1 MDARSCFFN
10 WKKRETNNLCTQRA
24 HLASDTYNARMLERN
39 EAFYYSNHI
48 AFSLWSFTCAH
59 HVDGEDCNH
68 VSVYIQKVISFL
80 TTFNQIVLDTEASRS
95 ERLLQPEQEES
106 SFGRLLHRT
115 NVDLNLIQLAIRY
128 RFLYWRVCCYV
139 CTREPKKNK
148 KRQMIRRET
157 YRQQQQLALQDR
169 PA

>member
-1 MDARSCFFN
+1 MDARSCFSIEKSKRQTIYVHN
-10 WKKRETNNLCTQRA
+10 EHISHPTYISKQCKDVRKKRSILLFKSHRIFIMKFHLRAPCGWWRLQSRIGLHIKSNLI
-24 HLASDTYNARMLERN
+24 SDDIK
-39 EAFYYSNHI
+39 SNSPWH
-48 AFSLWSFTCAH
+48 W
-59 HVDGEDCNH
+59 
-68 VSVYIQKVISFL
+68 
-80 TTFNQIVLDTEASRS
+80 S
-95 ERLLQPEQEES
+95 ERLQFTTEAWRKTS
-106 SFGRLLHRT
+106 GRLLHRT
-115 NVDLNLIQLAIRY
+115 NVDLNLIPFSIRY

>member
-1 MDARSCFFN
+1 MDARSCFSIG
-10 WKKRETNNLCTQRA
+10 KKQETNNLCTQRA
-24 HLASDTYNARMLERN
+24 HPTHISKQCKDVRKKFR
-39 EAFYYSNHI
+39 YSNHI

-59 HVDGEDCNH
+59 HVDGGDCNH

-80 TTFNQIVLDTEASRS
+80 TTLNQTVLDTEAEAFTTRNKMKTVF
-95 ERLLQPEQEES
+95 R
-106 SFGRLLHRT
+106 RLLHRT
-115 NVDLNLIQLAIRY
+115 NVELNLIPFSIRY